1 MAVRARPSSLPIL
14 LLLLLPAGCASATGS
29 ANPFAAASGASRIHI
44 KVQNDNFYDATIW
57 AVVNGA
63 RQQKLGVVTG
73 KQNADFTMAWTVPR
87 ILQLEIDLMTGNMSC
102 RTDALTVD
110 PGDDL
115 ELQITADFGQMRGC
129 R

>member
-1 MAVRARPSSLPIL
+1 MPVRARTSSLPIL
-14 LLLLLPAGCASATGS
+14 FLLLLPAGCASATGG
-29 ANPFAAASGASRIHI
+29 ANPFQAASGASQIHVRI
-44 KVQNDNFYDATIW
+44 QNDNFYDATIW

-73 KQNADFTMAWTVPR
+73 KQDADFAMKWTVPR
-87 ILQLEIDLMTGNMSC
+87 MLQFEIDLMTGNMSC
-102 RTDALTVD
+102 RTRALTVD

-129 R
+129 Y

>member
-1 MAVRARPSSLPIL
+1 MAMRARPTLLTTL
-14 LLLLLPAGCASATGS
+14 LLLLLAAGCASATGGR
-29 ANPFAAASGASRIHI
+29 NPFQAPGASRIHI

-63 RQQKLGVVTG
+63 RQQRLGTVTG
-73 KQNADFTMAWTVPR
+73 KQNADFSMAWDTSR
-87 ILQLEIDLMTGNMSC
+87 TLQLEIDLMTGNLSC
-102 RTDALTVD
+102 RTNPLTVD

-129 R
+129 S